1 MWYLVS
7 KYLYANLDM
16 TEDTNPILANL
27 MKEPKNLMNKQL
39 ILYADIV
46 DYKPPTITNG
56 LSQ

>member
-1 MWYLVS
+1 
-7 KYLYANLDM
+7 M

-46 DYKPPTITNG
+46 DYNPPTITNG